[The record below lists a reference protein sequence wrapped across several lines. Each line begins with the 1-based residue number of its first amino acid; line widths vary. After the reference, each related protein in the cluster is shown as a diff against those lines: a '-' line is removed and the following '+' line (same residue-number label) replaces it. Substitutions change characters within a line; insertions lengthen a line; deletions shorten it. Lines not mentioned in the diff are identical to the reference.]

1 MRRVSR
7 RQFVGTSAVAGA
19 GFWVTGRQVGFGQE
33 KSPNAKLNCAVIGAG
48 GQGGS
53 SINGVSKSENLVAL
67 CDVDK
72 NRLNQA
78 GSKFPDVKK
87 YQDFRKMLEEM
98 DKQIDAVCV
107 ATPDHMHA
115 QAAAAAI
122 RLGKHVYVEKPLTH
136 NVHEARFLRRLAA
149 EKKVATQMGNQ
160 GTSSGGLR
168 RSVELVQAGGIGTI
182 KEIHIWTNRPVW
194 PQAPDL
200 KERPKTDPVPESL
213 DWDLW
218 LGPAPERPYS
228 KRYCPFAWRGW
239 WDFGTGAL
247 GDMACHTANM
257 AYWAARLT
265 APTTVEAEA
274 GDVNPETYPSWARI
288 RYEFPANGDRPPVT
302 VWWYEGKRPNPE
314 TGKRD
319 VKVLP
324 PVELFHGEKITD
336 SGSMIVGSKGI
347 LYSAGDYGGDRKLL
361 PAKDFEG
368 FQAPPKSIPDSPG
381 HHAEWIRAAK
391 GGDKAYSNFDY
402 AGPLTEFILLGNVAI
417 KAGKKI
423 EWDAENL
430 KVKNCPE
437 ADPWIKRE
445 RRKGWEL

>member
-1 MRRVSR
+1 MTRRLSR
-7 RQFVGTSAVAGA
+7 REFIGSTGAAGL
-19 GFWVTGRQVGFGQE
+19 GFWVTGRGTGFGQE

-53 SINGVSKSENLVAL
+53 SIGGVSKSENLVAL
-67 CDVDK
+67 CDVDLK
-72 NRLNQA
+72 RLDQA
-78 GSKFPDVKK
+78 ASKFPDLKK
-87 YQDFRKMLEEM
+87 YQDFRKMLDEM
-98 DKQIDAVCV
+98 GKSIDAVCV

-115 QAAAAAI
+115 QAAAACI
-122 RLGKHVYVEKPLTH
+122 RLGKHVYVEKPMTH
-136 NVHEARFLRRLAA
+136 NVHEARFLRQLAA
-149 EKKVATQMGNQ
+149 DRKVATQMGNQ

-168 RSVELVQAGGIGTI
+168 RSVEMVQAGALGTL

-200 KERPKTDPVPESL
+200 KERPKEEPVPDFM
-213 DWDLW
+213 DWDAW

-228 KRYCPFAWRGW
+228 KRYCPFNWRGW

-257 AYWAARLT
+257 AYWAAQLT
-265 APTTVEAEA
+265 SPTTIEAEA
-274 GDVNPETYPSWARI
+274 GDLNPETFPSWAKI

-302 VWWYEGKRPNPE
+302 VWWYEGKKFSE
-314 TGKRD
+314 TAGKRE
-319 VKVLP
+319 KVLP
-324 PVELFHGEKITD
+324 PLELFHGEKITD
-336 SGSMIVGSKGI
+336 SGSMLVGSKGI
-347 LYSAGDYGGDRKLL
+347 LYSPNDYGGDRTLL
-361 PAKDFEG
+361 PKKDFEG
-368 FQAPPKSIPDSPG
+368 YVAPAKSIPDSPG

-391 GGDKAYSNFDY
+391 GGPKAYSNFDY

-430 KVKNCPE
+430 KVRNCPE

>member
-1 MRRVSR
+1 MERRE
-7 RQFVGTSAVAGA
+7 FLKTAGAVGA
-19 GFWVTGRQVGFGQE
+19 GFWVAGRQVGFGQE

-53 SINGVSKSENLVAL
+53 SINGVSKTENLVAL

-72 NRLNQA
+72 KRLEQA
-78 GSKFPDVKK
+78 AAKFPGVRA

-115 QAAAAAI
+115 QAAAMAM

-136 NVHEARFLRRLAA
+136 DVYEARFLRQLAA
-149 EKKVATQMGNQ
+149 ETKVATQMGNQ

-168 RSVELVQAGGIGTI
+168 RSVELVQAGALGTL

-194 PQAPDL
+194 PQAPDIMA
-200 KERPKTDPVPESL
+200 RPKPDPVPEFL

-228 KRYCPFAWRGW
+228 RRYCPFTWRGW

-247 GDMACHTANM
+247 GDMACHTANLP
-257 AYWAARLT
+257 YWAARLT
-265 APTTVEAEA
+265 APTAIEAEA

-288 RYEFPANGDRPPVT
+288 RYEFPANGDRPPIT
-302 VWWYEGKRPNPE
+302 VWWYEGKKVNPE

-319 VKVLP
+319 QKVLP
-324 PVELFHGEKITD
+324 PLELFQGEKPSD
-336 SGSMIVGSKGI
+336 SGCLIVGTKGT
-347 LYSAGDYGGDRKLL
+347 LYSPGDYGGDRKLL
-361 PAKDFEG
+361 PIKEFEG
-368 FQAPPKSIPDSPG
+368 FQPPPRTIPDSPG
-381 HHAEWIRAAK
+381 HHAEWLRACK
-391 GGDKAYSNFDY
+391 GGPKAFSNFDY

-417 KAGKKI
+417 RAGKRI

-437 ADPWIKRE
+437 AGPWIRRE